1 VSILSC
7 HELHCSNCYPGS
19 LDAQKVARKIVVC
32 VGTNSM
38 VARRVKKLVAE
49 GSGASGLV
57 LIDDEQKDVPF
68 DAGSFAFSQV
78 GNDVGAQI
86 LGYMISTK

>member
-1 VSILSC
+1 M
-7 HELHCSNCYPGS
+7 
-19 LDAQKVARKIVVC
+19 VC

-38 VARRVKKLVAE
+38 VSRRVKKLVAE

-57 LIDDEQKDVPF
+57 LIDDTGKDVPF

-78 GNDVGAQI
+78 GNDAGAQI
-86 LGYMISTK
+86 LGYMNSTK

>member
-1 VSILSC
+1 MA
-7 HELHCSNCYPGS
+7 G
-19 LDAQKVARKIVVC
+19 KIVVC

-38 VARRVKKLVAE
+38 VSRRVKKLVAE

-57 LIDDEQKDVPF
+57 LIDDVEKDVPF

-78 GNDVGAQI
+78 DNDAGARI
-86 LGYMISTK
+86 LGYMNSTK

>member
-1 VSILSC
+1 MK
-7 HELHCSNCYPGS
+7 
-19 LDAQKVARKIVVC
+19 KVAGKIVVC

-38 VARRVKKLVAE
+38 VSRRVKKLVAE

-57 LIDDEQKDVPF
+57 LIDDTEKDVPF

-78 GNDVGAQI
+78 GADLGAQI
-86 LGYMISTK
+86 LDYINSTK